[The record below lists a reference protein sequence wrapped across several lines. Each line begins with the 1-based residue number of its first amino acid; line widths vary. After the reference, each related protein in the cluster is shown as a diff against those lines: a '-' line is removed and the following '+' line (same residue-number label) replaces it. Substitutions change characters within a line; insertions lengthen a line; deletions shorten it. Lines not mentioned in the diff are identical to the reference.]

1 MLQIKERYFADKP
14 REKLLKGGAS
24 TLSTTELIAII
35 LGSGQGKFPLMS
47 ISNNI
52 AKLVSRDNLTLEN
65 LRKIGGVGVAKAC
78 QLLSVKEL
86 ANRMASEDS
95 DAVISSA
102 SDIAMLL
109 SSIRNQRQEHF
120 VTITLDGA
128 HRIIAQRTIFV
139 GTLNQSIIHPRE
151 VFADAVTDRAAGIIL
166 AHNHP
171 SGTIRPSEED
181 KIVTERLK
189 LAGDILGIEIID
201 HVIVT
206 KDAHWSFK
214 GNKLL

>member
-24 TLSTTELIAII
+24 ALSTIELIAII

-47 ISNNI
+47 IATNI
-52 AKLVSRDNLTLEN
+52 AKLVSRNNLTIDNLK
-65 LRKIGGVGVAKAC
+65 RIDGVGIAKAC

-86 ANRMASEDS
+86 ANRMSSGDS
-95 DAVISSA
+95 DAIISSA

-109 SSIRNQRQEHF
+109 SSIRNHKQEHF

-128 HRIIAQRTIFV
+128 HRIIAQRTISV